1 MCRSFYF
8 LVRYEIYIASQDVI
22 IASQI
27 AMRYRLLATLCYC
40 HRDSKRHWLRWLG
53 VGGAWLM
60 VHEQRELEYR
70 LDVLTVACEITETSW
85 DKVRMRSLVKCRI
98 ADCRK

>member
-1 MCRSFYF
+1 
-8 LVRYEIYIASQDVI
+8 
-22 IASQI
+22 
-27 AMRYRLLATLCYC
+27 
-40 HRDSKRHWLRWLG
+40 
-53 VGGAWLM
+53 M